1 MATPE
6 QTAALAAALR
16 GQPPTTADM
25 GVYGLVT
32 APEEDDARMQAA
44 AMAQALRGQRAAGN
58 LGLLT
63 GDKVLSGFGQAQLQG
78 ADKQEGLLADAGQFR
93 SSNVLKQAL
102 ATKEAERQGRLDK
115 ERERHNRTMEGRPP
129 SNVFLPG
136 PGGQYF
142 MGSTRGPAAVVPVA
156 DPAGAPVFSPKA
168 DDLKAAEEKAAT
180 DATNKKVDLES
191 KYRTELLGLQP
202 IKEYQLA
209 AIGRDKVRSAAKDLS
224 GAGSLAVIFGYM
236 KTLDPTSTVREGEFA
251 NAQNAGGVPER
262 IRNAWNS
269 ALDGNKLTPEMR
281 AEFVASAESQF
292 KAYEGRAS
300 KLIDGYKKLA
310 VDNGIDPSRVVLDG
324 LVVGDET
331 LPAAPPQR
339 ATPNTVSS
347 TRPRRAPM
355 PAGDLGGGPEG
366 GNAAPPAEIPVVSVK
381 GMKPGD
387 LSKSLQDG
395 ETVKIKET
403 GKVVRKRGDKLVVVK
418 AKE

>member
-16 GQPPTTADM
+16 GQSPTTADM

-32 APEEDDARMQAA
+32 APEEDDVRMQAA

-63 GDKVLSGFGQAQLQG
+63 GDRVLSGFGQAQIQG
-78 ADKQEGLLADAGQFR
+78 ADKQEGILADAGQFR
-93 SSNVLKQAL
+93 SGQVLKKAL
-102 ATKEAERQGRLDK
+102 EAEEAKRQAKRDA
-115 ERERHNRTMEGRPP
+115 ENERHRRVMEAKPP

-168 DDLKAAEEKAAT
+168 DDLKAAETKAET

-202 IKEYQLA
+202 VKEYQLA
-209 AIGRDKVRSAAKDLS
+209 AIGVDKVRNAAKDPS
-224 GAGSLAVIFGYM
+224 PAGDIALVFGYM
-236 KTLDPTSTVREGEFA
+236 KTIDPTSAVKETEFA
-251 NAQNAGGVPER
+251 TAQNAANVPER
-262 IRNAWNS
+262 IRNMWERVKTGERLSPAQ
-269 ALDGNKLTPEMR
+269 R
-281 AEFVASAESQF
+281 QEFIASAESQF
-292 KAYEGRAS
+292 AAYENRA
-300 KLIDGYKKLA
+300 KPLVEGYRKLA
-310 VDNGIDPSRVVLDG
+310 VDQGLDPSRVILDG
-324 LVVGDET
+324 LMVENVA
-331 LPAAPPQR
+331 PAAPASRGP
-339 ATPNTVSS
+339 PNTVSS
-347 TRPRRAPM
+347 TTPRRAPM
-355 PAGDLGGGPEG
+355 PAGELDGGPEG
-366 GNAAPPAEIPVVSVK
+366 GDAAPTAEIPVVSVR

-387 LSKSLQDG
+387 LSKSLRDG
-395 ETVKIKET
+395 ETVQIKET